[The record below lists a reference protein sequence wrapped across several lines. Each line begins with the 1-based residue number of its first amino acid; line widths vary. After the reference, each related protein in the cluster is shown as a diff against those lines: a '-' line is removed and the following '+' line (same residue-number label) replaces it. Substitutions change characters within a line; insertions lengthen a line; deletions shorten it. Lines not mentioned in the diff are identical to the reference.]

1 MPSSNNLF
9 PRYAAETGWRRIQ
22 ALLPEHLRFKEP
34 SSQPTEEWLPLGTFS
49 VHLDCWR
56 RPKSTASL
64 VLVHGGGGNGR
75 LLAPYGAMAAMA
87 GYEVIAPDLP
97 GYGLTQVKSKRRLV
111 YEDWRDT
118 VAGVLEMQARRTE
131 GPIIIFGLSMGGM
144 LAYDATV
151 RTRIPNG
158 LIVTCLL
165 DPRDAMVRRS
175 LVRWAWMASLIG
187 PMLSTV
193 PALTDL
199 LPVPMRVV
207 GNMRGVANNPE
218 LSQAIVSDPHAGG
231 TWMPGRFL
239 RTFVNSAPL
248 VEPEAFDVCPVLLA
262 HPADDRWTDISITR
276 AFFDRLSIEKR
287 LVMLENAGHL
297 PVEEPGATQLRV
309 ALLDFLAERDRR
321 P

>member
-1 MPSSNNLF
+1 MPRSTNFL
-9 PRYAAETGWRRIQ
+9 PEYASETGWRRIQ
-22 ALLPEHLRFKEP
+22 ALLPEHLRINEL
-34 SSQPTEEWLPLGTFS
+34 SGQPTEEWLPLGAFS

-64 VLVHGGGGNGR
+64 ILVHGGGGNGR

-87 GYEVIAPDLP
+87 GYEVVAPDLP
-97 GYGLTQVKSKRRLV
+97 GYGLTQVKSRRELD

-165 DPRDAMVRRS
+165 DPRDATVRRS

-207 GNMRGVANNPE
+207 GNMRGVANNLE
-218 LSQAIVSDPHAGG
+218 LSQAIASDPRAGG

-248 VEPEAFDVCPVLLA
+248 VEPEAFDICPVLLA

-276 AFFDRLSIEKR
+276 AFFDRLSVAKR

-297 PVEEPGATQLRV
+297 PVEEPGATQLR
-309 ALLDFLAERDRR
+309 AAMLDFLSQRSRR